1 MTETLVEFVQVVK
14 RFDDFVAVRNLNL
27 SIARGEF
34 VALMGPS
41 GCGKTTTLRMLAG
54 LEKPTSG
61 QILLDGRVM
70 NDVSASERD
79 TPMVWQSLALFPF
92 LNAREN
98 VEFGLKM
105 RGVNAVERKKRAINW
120 LERLDMGKFIERP
133 VNQLSGGQRQR
144 VALARSLV
152 IEPSILLLDEP
163 LSALDAHLVIRMQ
176 GVLSKLQK
184 ELGITFVYVTHS
196 QSEAF
201 AMADRVVIMGNG
213 DVAQIGT
220 SREIYRAPANRFVA
234 QFVGRNNILS
244 GVVSSLD
251 GSLARFDTACGQ
263 FSVRVPES
271 KSLEPGHQ
279 IQIAIAA
286 DRLRLQ
292 VRANSVHR
300 PEEADESMVS
310 AAANP
315 SAGENQAPEEALN
328 RVDCTLISEE
338 FVGAVVTLFFETADG
353 TELMVQVQE
362 RELDMIDVS
371 QDAPLTLTWS
381 ADAAHVLND

>member
-1 MTETLVEFVQVVK
+1 MNDTLVEFRQVVK
-14 RFDDFVAVRNLNL
+14 RFDDFVAVKNLNL
-27 SIARGEF
+27 TIAEGEF

-61 QILLDGRVM
+61 DILLNGQVM

-92 LNAREN
+92 LNARQN

-105 RGVNAVERKKRAINW
+105 RGVEAAERRKRAIHW
-120 LERLDMGKFIERP
+120 LERLDMGEFIERP

-152 IEPSILLLDEP
+152 IEPKILLLDEP

-176 GVLSKLQK
+176 GVLSKLQR

-213 DVAQIGT
+213 DVAQVGS

-244 GVVSSLD
+244 GKVTAVNND
-251 GSLARFDTACGQ
+251 LAQFETACGN
-263 FSVRVPES
+263 FSMRIPADKKIELGQP
-271 KSLEPGHQ
+271 LEFS
-279 IQIAIAA
+279 IAA
-286 DRLRLQ
+286 DRLR
-292 VRANSVHR
+292 V
-300 PEEADESMVS
+300 EAHSQS
-310 AAANP
+310 L
-315 SAGENQAPEEALN
+315 EALSPSDAGTTEASIN
-328 RVDCTLISEE
+328 QVHCTLISEE
-338 FVGAVVTLFFETADG
+338 FVGAVVTLFFETNDG

-362 RELDMIDVS
+362 RELDQLNIS
-371 QDAPLTLTWS
+371 QDTTYTLAWS
-381 ADAAHVLND
+381 ADAAHLLNE